1 MVCELWVGEGEG
13 CVEEVREG
21 HCEYVCGVTKNGGK
35 RERRGVVTKVRERE
49 VKDSGGMGS
58 K

>member
-1 MVCELWVGEGEG
+1 
-13 CVEEVREG
+13 VRGDKEWR
-21 HCEYVCGVTKNGGK
+21 E